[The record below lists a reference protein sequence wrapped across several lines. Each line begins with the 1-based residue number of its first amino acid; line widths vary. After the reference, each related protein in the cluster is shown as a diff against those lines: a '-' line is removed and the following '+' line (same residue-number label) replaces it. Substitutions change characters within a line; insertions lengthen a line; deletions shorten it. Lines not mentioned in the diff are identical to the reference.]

1 MALHPT
7 GELQQATLVHKEAHC
22 SEIVV
27 AVIVVVVSVVVV
39 VVIVVVVVVVVD
51 ELLFGVAVAPGAGVG
66 ALVNGGGGV
75 TRNTLTVFFPA
86 SRKVMAS
93 IEKMRLSRSNWSP
106 P

>member
-39 VVIVVVVVVVVD
+39 VD

-66 ALVNGGGGV
+66 ARVNGGGGV

-93 IEKMRLSRSNWSP
+93 IEKMMLSRSNWSP